1 MKKANFMNQVPVK
14 NVKRNLFDLSHEV
27 KMSGKMGYL
36 YPILCLEGL
45 PGDTIRDQMTAM
57 VRFAPL
63 LSPVMHSMDVK
74 TDFFFVPA
82 RILSDSWEEFITGG
96 QNGDLE
102 PVLPYTT
109 VANLVATGRED
120 FLNKGSL
127 WDYFG
132 LPIAGIQNPS
142 PPTNYSALPISLLPF
157 RAYTKI
163 FNDYFRDPNL
173 DDEIDLE
180 TELDGLVPQ
189 VADGYMAI
197 RRRGWD
203 RGYFTNALPFAQRGP
218 AVLMPFDAEVTYRDR
233 TLLINANTDAPLTG
247 HTTASGAGDPWAT
260 ENVGVPGGIL
270 FGGIPTNI
278 ENIESI
284 SSSNITIN
292 DLRRSM
298 AIQSWLENNAR
309 GGARYNEQILSHF
322 NTRVPD
328 YRLQRAEYLGGGR
341 QPVVISEVLSTADT
355 ETVPV
360 GDMAGHGISVGKS
373 NRFTYHCQE
382 HGFVIGIMS
391 IVPKPSYAAQGIHR
405 MWTRTSK
412 FDYAWPELANLGE
425 QEVLS
430 RELYYSFNLDDEA
443 DNNSVFGYLPRYAE
457 YKVIEDRLAGDFRDT
472 LAHWHEARMFN
483 IRPTLSATFQRMVEN
498 PPSGEATYRRIFAVQ
513 DGTDYLWIQLFH
525 RLTAKRPLP
534 YFGVPMLN
542 G

>member
-1 MKKANFMNQVPVK
+1 MKKGNFLNEVPVK

-27 KMSGKMGYL
+27 KMSGKFGYL
-36 YPILCLEGL
+36 YPVLCIEGL

-63 LSPVMHSMDVK
+63 LSPVMHRIDVK

-82 RILSDSWEEFITGG
+82 RILCDSWEEFITGG
-96 QNGDLE
+96 QDGTSE

-109 VANLVATGRED
+109 IAALDAAGQED
-120 FLNKGSL
+120 YLNKRSL
-127 WDYFG
+127 WDYMG
-132 LPIAGIQNPS
+132 LPTADATGGG
-142 PPTNYSALPISLLPF
+142 ALTSTEPISLLPF

-163 FNDYFRDPNL
+163 YNDYFRDPNL
-173 DDEIDLE
+173 DDEIVLD
-180 TELDGLVPQ
+180 TEIDGLCPVGF
-189 VADGYMAI
+189 DGVMQI
-197 RRRGWD
+197 RQRGWD
-203 RGYFTNALPFAQRGP
+203 KGYFTAALPFAQRGP
-218 AVLMPFDAEVTYRDR
+218 SVLMPFDAEVVYKEQSVFRQTNGDPF
-233 TLLINANTDAPLTG
+233 AV
-247 HTTASGAGDPWAT
+247 ASGISTSASVN
-260 ENVGVPGGIL
+260 EPGGMISA
-270 FGGIPTNI
+270 GTVSPGYVD
-278 ENIESI
+278 NIESV

-341 QPVVISEVLSTADT
+341 QPVVISEVLSTA
-355 ETVPV
+355 EAEEVPV

-382 HGFVIGIMS
+382 HGYVIGIMS
-391 IVPKPSYAAQGIHR
+391 VVPKPSYASQGIAR
-405 MWTRTSK
+405 MWSRTSK
-412 FDYAWPELANLGE
+412 FDFAWPELAHLGE

-430 RELYYSFNLDDEA
+430 KEIYFTYPVA
-443 DNNSVFGYLPRYAE
+443 DMAANNTVFGYLPRYAE
-457 YKVIEDRLAGDFRDT
+457 YKIMEDRVAGDFRDT
-472 LAHWHEARMFN
+472 LAFWHEARVFTS
-483 IRPTLSATFQRMVEN
+483 RPTLDLNFVRMREL
-498 PPSGEATYRRIFAVQ
+498 PSGGEETYRRIFAVQ
-513 DGTDYLWIQLFH
+513 DGTDYLWFQLFH